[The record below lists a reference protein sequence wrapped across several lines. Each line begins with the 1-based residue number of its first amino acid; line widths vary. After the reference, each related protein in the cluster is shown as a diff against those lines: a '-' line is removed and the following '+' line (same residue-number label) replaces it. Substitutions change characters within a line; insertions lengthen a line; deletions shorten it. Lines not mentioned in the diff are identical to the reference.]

1 MSTVST
7 ANENFRNVSTSTDRP
22 QVMNVGVLNAGRVN
36 TNQSVLGTF
45 NEKLYVGYTPNNW
58 GAISGASGAY
68 ALQLSPGQA
77 NGTGSGSLVL
87 PVGSVIKGCQV
98 QTSGITS
105 AGTPILTLGT
115 NVWAATSLSS
125 VLLDGVSV
133 ANTAIAPGVVNL
145 LGSNTSGLYKSVA
158 NECVSFFPES
168 GGTLT
173 AGSGIVYLSVLV
185 PASN

>member
-45 NEKLYVGYTPNNW
+45 NEKLYVGYTPTSW
-58 GAISGASGAY
+58 STAAAGVSGVQ

-77 NGTGSGSLVL
+77 NGTGAGSLVL
-87 PVGSVIKGCQV
+87 PVGSVIKACQV
-98 QTSGITS
+98 QTTGVTSGGSPTLS
-105 AGTPILTLGT
+105 LGT
-115 NVWAATSLSS
+115 NVWGASSLSS
-125 VLLDGVSV
+125 VLLDGASV
-133 ANTAIAPGVVNL
+133 ANSAIAPGVVNI
-145 LGSNTSGLYKSVA
+145 LGSSTSGMYKSVA
-158 NECVSFFPES
+158 GECVTLYPEVAP
-168 GGTLT
+168 LT
-173 AGSGIVYLSVLV
+173 AGSAIVYLSVLV